1 MPGLYPFVSGVFAF
15 PRAARAGGTR
25 LVCPKPGGLR
35 RAIAAVPV
43 VRGGDRGGLRAAYT
57 VRGMALSPDSNSR
70 FMPGLYPREFP
81 RFAWLGQDALHVLKT
96 LGDGE
101 VLAAGREYLRRRRWR
116 YAPGSAHLAFVE
128 IDRDRPAN
136 PEIGASGLR
145 RKELAP
151 AFLLVIPVLRPAPCH
166 FLFRPL
172 VQPEHLDS
180 EVGGKREGSDA
191 AFRVVGFHA
200 WIMSCASRPI
210 RLVARQAPAPN
221 PAATASPSRVRQP
234 PCRASYVASRRKGRS
249 LFHSQW

>member
-1 MPGLYPFVSGVFAF
+1 MTS
-15 PRAARAGGTR
+15 
-25 LVCPKPGGLR
+25 
-35 RAIAAVPV
+35 
-43 VRGGDRGGLRAAYT
+43 
-57 VRGMALSPDSNSR
+57 SPDSNSR

-81 RFAWLGQDALHVLKT
+81 RFAWPGQDALHVLKT

-101 VLAAGREYLRRRRWR
+101 VLAVGREYLRRRRWR
-116 YAPGSAHLAFVE
+116 YAPGSAPLAFVE

-166 FLFRPL
+166 FLFRLL

-180 EVGGKREGSDA
+180 EVGGEREGSDA

-210 RLVARQAPAPN
+210 RLVARQAPGRPTRQLQLPFPGFGSPAPGFVCRVAPERPVLPVGSGPPYMKGFSN
-221 PAATASPSRVRQP
+221 SDIVSQFNGRGSCWVFSPAEESAVIP
-234 PCRASYVASRRKGRS
+234 RKFFEKF
-249 LFHSQW
+249 LI